1 MLARNVQVWL
11 PPGFLEI
18 LFVIGLMLLYCELRS
33 AVRRKRNKQ
42 RGQVRFP
49 DREDRR
55 KAS

>member
-1 MLARNVQVWL
+1 MLSRNLQVWL
-11 PPGFLEI
+11 LPGFLGI
-18 LFVIGLMLLYCELRS
+18 LFVIGLILLNSELRS